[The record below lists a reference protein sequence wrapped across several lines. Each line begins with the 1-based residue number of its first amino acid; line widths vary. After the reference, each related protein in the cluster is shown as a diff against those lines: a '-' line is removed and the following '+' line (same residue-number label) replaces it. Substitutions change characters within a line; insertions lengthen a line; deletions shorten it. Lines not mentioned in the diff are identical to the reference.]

1 MPEISAAVLA
11 GGKSRRLGIDK
22 SLLKLNG
29 EWLLER
35 ILTTLSALSA
45 DLLVVGGGKPEF
57 ASLSARVVPDDLPGA
72 GPLGGIYSGL
82 RAMRHA
88 RGLFVACDM
97 PLLNLSLLRYMILLS
112 ADFDVVIPRIGDQTE
127 PLHAIYSKA
136 CVGPIEGL
144 LQRNELRVIHFF
156 HQVRVRY
163 VIGSEI
169 EVFDPGHESFSNIN
183 TPDDLQRA
191 EEIAKPL
198 GKRASTN

>member
-11 GGKSRRLGIDK
+11 GGKSRRLGINK

-35 ILTTLSALSA
+35 ILGALSVLSD
-45 DLLVVGGGKPEF
+45 DLLIVGSNRPEF
-57 ASLSARVVPDDLPGA
+57 AALPARVVPDDVSDV

-82 RAMRHA
+82 RAMRHE

-97 PLLNLSLLRYMILLS
+97 PLLNLPLLRYMILLS
-112 ADFDVVIPRIGDQTE
+112 AGFDVVIPSIGDQTE

-136 CVGPIEGL
+136 CISPIESL
-144 LQRNELRVIHFF
+144 LQCNELRVIHFF

-163 VIGSEI
+163 VTPSEI
-169 EVFDPGHESFSNIN
+169 EVFDPAHLSFSNIN
-183 TPDDLQRA
+183 TPEDLQ
-191 EEIAKPL
+191 
-198 GKRASTN
+198 